1 MGGSELLGFGEGFIN
16 WLMCKFQRNINL
28 LDLMLMMQEMVDTLV

>member
-16 WLMCKFQRNINL
+16 GLMCKLQRNINL
-28 LDLMLMMQEMVDTLV
+28 MDSMLMMQEKGDTLV